1 MAVTLA
7 PTHLPHVQVI
17 TTGTSNVVT
26 QVNLPTL
33 THLALN
39 LHNRD
44 NATKEAMVSFDQTLT
59 DGGAAPASGAWTID
73 NYLNYN
79 VNGNGANGAARITK
93 LFLFSPSHNNV
104 VIELMLQTAKPAN

>member
-7 PTHLPHVQVI
+7 PTHLPHVHVI
-17 TTGTSNVVT
+17 TTGTSGIVT

-39 LHNRD
+39 LHNRN

-59 DGGAAPASGAWTID
+59 DGGPAPAAGAWTID
-73 NYLNYN
+73 QYLAYN
-79 VNGNGANGAARITK
+79 INGNGANGAASITK
-93 LFLFSPSHNNV
+93 LFLFSPSHSAV
-104 VIELMLQTAKPAN
+104 VIELLLQTAKPAN